1 MVAVACMT
9 IKNIIDNNVF
19 PERTQIGFVTYDSEV
34 HVYSLKPG
42 LSSPKMIV
50 IPDYDEDDD
59 DDEDLPIPVI
69 DF

>member
-1 MVAVACMT
+1 
-9 IKNIIDNNVF
+9 
-19 PERTQIGFVTYDSEV
+19 
-34 HVYSLKPG
+34 VYSLKPG

-59 DDEDLPIPVI
+59 DDDEDLPIPVI

>member
-1 MVAVACMT
+1 
-9 IKNIIDNNVF
+9 
-19 PERTQIGFVTYDSEV
+19 
-34 HVYSLKPG
+34 VYSLKPG